1 MVVHREPKLCKVR
14 PKWLEESGPL
24 NVEQRELK
32 VCGKKSDTSLQASEL
47 SVSYEKRP
55 ILTNVAYS
63 VVFGKS
69 PPFFVF
75 GGPF

>member
-1 MVVHREPKLCKVR
+1 
-14 PKWLEESGPL
+14 
-24 NVEQRELK
+24 
-32 VCGKKSDTSLQASEL
+32 VCGSDDVPICNTPLPARLTAMYFWIVSLASEL